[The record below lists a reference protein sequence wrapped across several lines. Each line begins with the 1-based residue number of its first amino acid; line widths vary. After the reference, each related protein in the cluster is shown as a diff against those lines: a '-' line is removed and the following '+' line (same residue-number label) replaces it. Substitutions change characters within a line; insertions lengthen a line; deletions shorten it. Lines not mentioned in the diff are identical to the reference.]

1 MVSKIKQLDKIL
13 EDPDLAA
20 KRSRERGSIASRLKS
35 VRQLENELAE
45 HVGMAELGREEN
57 DFQVES
63 VCCFVPFC
71 LSPLLFGLC
80 LFLCLFLLFVSTS

>member
-13 EDPDLAA
+13 EDPNLWHDPDLAA

-63 VCCFVPFC
+63 VCCFVLFC
-71 LSPLLFGLC
+71 LLP
-80 LFLCLFLLFVSTS
+80 STS